1 MENNNE
7 IESFDFIESELTKEK
22 LDKRYKHYENKVLKD
37 AQISNRFSNKA
48 SIALIKMVLNDF
60 DTVVGHTLGPMGG
73 NNLILNP
80 YGHPTA
86 FSTKDGY
93 ESMVKIRYAETAA
106 NNIRD
111 IAKEIA
117 NYMVNK
123 VGDSTT
129 SGYPILNT
137 LYSKMIDLLENDPSF
152 KNISPV
158 GVMNI
163 LNEVQEYF
171 KSEIFTNE
179 KYSLFFDKLTDDQK
193 IELLNRVATISANN
207 DRQIAES
214 VVQLFMNK
222 LKSGEEGAVA
232 LTMNEGENDVIEN
245 ISGFELT
252 YGLYDQE
259 FANQPDQMSL
269 IFENP
274 VFLTVNG
281 PLMNTDIDTIDK
293 VIQMICKGVIN
304 HRKNPDWTGRPLV
317 IVADSFAANLVS
329 HILAMKKGQLY
340 MNPNTNTPETYDV
353 SLMAM
358 SHMQGAAEREKFYDF
373 ITLIG
378 ATVIDT
384 QKNKLELGN
393 LNDLN
398 TMRSIIAKL
407 GRADSYDA
415 TLYGAKIIG
424 GKGDEEKI
432 QERVKYIQKQIDS
445 QHSNSSYGLD
455 LTPIDVLRER
465 MSAVQAKMSRIK
477 IGGINL
483 KEKRRRLTV
492 YDDVVRAVQSSI
504 KRFGCTLG
512 GNIAVSWTLYNKE
525 RREPIVNNI
534 VKSLIDKQ
542 KNIMSIPV
550 EFIENKNPS
559 QELAIISEIVDKILK
574 VLGESFSS
582 SYKKSFLNAYK
593 KEEDV
598 DFIYKKCMESEVPVN
613 FNLINGELKGIDSK
627 DVLNSSKLLVAGN
640 TDYELMR
647 VIFSVLEDF
656 ILTKNTITFYP
667 LNMSFSDYLNA
678 LRKN

>member
-7 IESFDFIESELTKEK
+7 IESFDFIESKLTKEE

-534 VKSLIDKQ
+534 VQSLINKQ